1 MQQVT
6 VEQRRRHL
14 ARRQYLARPAED
26 VHEVARDLCGL
37 HSSDAA
43 SVLLAARARVR
54 DFVPADAEVALY
66 DDRSLARVLG
76 MRRTMFVVPTEDV
89 ALVHAAATA
98 DLLGRETRRLVGM
111 LADSDVTD
119 GADPAAWLAR
129 VSDATVE
136 ALHDLGPATATE
148 LTAVVPELGRKV
160 TIAPE
165 TRWGGQFGVSTRVL
179 FLLATEGRIVR
190 GRPRGSWLSTQYRWA
205 ATDTWFDG
213 RVDLDAWEPA
223 DAHVE
228 LARRWLRAF
237 GPATAD
243 DLRWWAGWTK
253 GRTRTALA
261 ALRPT
266 EVDLGGTPGLLA
278 PGDELDDGPVD
289 PWVALLPSLD
299 STIMGWSRP
308 GPRPRP
314 RAAPRPVRPQRQR
327 RSDGVGRRAGGR
339 RMGPAPRRRGRH
351 PPAGRR
357 RPRRR
362 RGGRGRGGRAD
373 GLAGRH
379 PGHGTL
385 PDTPREG
392 AVRVRPEPPRR

>member
-14 ARRQYLARPAED
+14 ARRQHLARPAED

-299 STIMGWSRP
+299 STIMGWTDRDHVLDP
-308 GPRPRP
+308 EL
-314 RAAPRPVRPQRQR
+314 RPVLFDRNGNAGPTVWA
-327 RSDGVGRRAGGR
+327 DGRVVGGWAQHPDGEVVTRLLVDVGRDVAAAVEAEAAALTGWLGDIRVTAR
-339 RMGPAPRRRGRH
+339 FR
-351 PPAGRR
+351 
-357 RPRRR
+357 
-362 RGGRGRGGRAD
+362 
-373 GLAGRH
+373 
-379 PGHGTL
+379 
-385 PDTPREG
+385 TPLEKELS
-392 AVRVRPEPPRR
+392 A